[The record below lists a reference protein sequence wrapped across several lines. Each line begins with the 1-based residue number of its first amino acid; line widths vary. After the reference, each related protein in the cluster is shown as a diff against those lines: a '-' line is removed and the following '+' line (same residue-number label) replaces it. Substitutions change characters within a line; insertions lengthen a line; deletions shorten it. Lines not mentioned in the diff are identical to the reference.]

1 MKKHS
6 EPSEDWDVLREKIIG
21 LGERSVRKSYYP
33 ELLHRYAELNRFRQL
48 LDQSSELI
56 LVFDVTNLRVVD
68 ANDTAC
74 EILGRDR
81 KNLLETDL
89 SELHSVFGETV
100 LKAIAEPGH
109 SIPVRAEV
117 TRPDDTV
124 RTLDGWAKVVT
135 TDDQPTGMLVARD
148 ISERVRA
155 EEALQ
160 QSEIKYRHLYESM
173 RDAFS
178 SCSMA
183 GYLQEFNH
191 AFQAMVGYSAEELR
205 QLSYRDLTPEKW
217 HAFEAS
223 IIEKQVLGLGY
234 SDVYEK
240 EYRRKDG
247 TVFPVE
253 LRTFL
258 LRDAANR
265 PTGMWAIVRDI
276 TERKEAGKALQ
287 ASETRFRDLSAMAS
301 DWFWEQDDQFRFTYI
316 SVTETMSTLAQL
328 GVSYTEL
335 LGKARWELPINLTPA
350 QWAAHRALLE
360 AHQPFRDFEYQMRV
374 KSSADRWFNINGKP
388 LFDDAGRFIGYRG
401 TGRDITDRKQV
412 EAALRESER
421 LFRAVFEQAPHFI
434 GILDLEGNVLKVNV
448 TATDFARIRP
458 EDVYGKPFWETPW
471 WQHSQEEQERLRNAI
486 RRVAQGELIHFE
498 TTHPAQGGE
507 LHAVDFTLKP
517 VRDETGK
524 VVVLVPEGRDITERK
539 RAEAQLRENSNFL
552 NTLLNA
558 IPVPVFYKDAVGRY
572 IGFNEAFTE
581 FYGKKRQELVGKSVF
596 DLAPKELA
604 EIYHAKD
611 LEVFQH
617 PVPQVYESRVID
629 ARGVA
634 HDVVFHR
641 AAFVDSNH
649 HVRGLIGV
657 ILDITDRKRVE
668 EELQRHR
675 EHLEELVAERTAELR
690 QAMAQLVQ
698 TEKLAA
704 LGSLVAGVAHE
715 LNTPLGNARV
725 VAGSLGEH
733 LREFAAAVES
743 GTLRRS
749 HLDAFLGRSQ
759 EAVDLL
765 ERNTAR
771 AADLIGH
778 FKQVA
783 VDQTSARRRRFDL
796 RQTVEE
802 LLLTLQ
808 PQFKHTAH
816 RVELD
821 IPPGI
826 ELDSYPGP
834 LEQVFANLIDNSLT
848 HGFAGVETGRIQ
860 LQAQVVDPTR
870 VALRYADDGTGIP
883 TAILNRIFEP
893 FFTTRLGQGGSGL
906 GLYIVYNLVTAMLG
920 GTIQAQSWPGQGT
933 TFTLV
938 LPRTAPDH

>member
-6 EPSEDWDVLREKIIG
+6 EPSEDWDALREKIIG

-100 LKAIAEPGH
+100 LEAIAEPGH
-109 SIPVRAEV
+109 SIPVRVEV
-117 TRPDDTV
+117 ARPDDTV

-173 RDAFS
+173 RDAFAS
-178 SCSMA
+178 FSMA
-183 GYLQEFNH
+183 DHLQEFNH
-191 AFQAMVGYSAEELR
+191 AFQAMVGYSADELR
-205 QLSYRDLTPEKW
+205 QLNYRDLTPEKW
-217 HAFEAS
+217 HAFEAN

-265 PTGMWAIVRDI
+265 PTGMWTIVRDI
-276 TERKEAGKALQ
+276 TERKEAEKEL
-287 ASETRFRDLSAMAS
+287 R
-301 DWFWEQDDQFRFTYI
+301 
-316 SVTETMSTLAQL
+316 LAQL
-328 GVSYTEL
+328 S
-335 LGKARWELPINLTPA
+335 I
-350 QWAAHRALLE
+350 
-360 AHQPFRDFEYQMRV
+360 MR
-374 KSSADRWFNINGKP
+374 SADAVFWIMP
-388 LFDDAGRFIGYRG
+388 SGRFINVNDQACHSLGYTRAELLTMAVWDIDPDFPVEKWLLHWERTQQLKKRRFETRYRRKDG
-401 TGRDITDRKQV
+401 TTFPVEVTANNIEYEGQEYDFAFVRDITDRKQV

-517 VRDETGK
+517 VRDETGQ

-539 RAEAQLRENSNFL
+539 RAEAQLRENSKFL
-552 NTLLNA
+552 NTLLDA

-617 PVPQVYESRVID
+617 PIPQVYESRVID

-634 HDVVFHR
+634 HDVIFHK

-657 ILDITDRKRVE
+657 ILDITDRKQVE

-690 QAMAQLVQ
+690 QAMAQLIQ

-783 VDQTSARRRRFDL
+783 VDQTSTRRRRF
-796 RQTVEE
+796 
-802 LLLTLQ
+802 
-808 PQFKHTAH
+808 
-816 RVELD
+816 
-821 IPPGI
+821 
-826 ELDSYPGP
+826 
-834 LEQVFANLIDNSLT
+834 
-848 HGFAGVETGRIQ
+848 
-860 LQAQVVDPTR
+860 
-870 VALRYADDGTGIP
+870 
-883 TAILNRIFEP
+883 
-893 FFTTRLGQGGSGL
+893 
-906 GLYIVYNLVTAMLG
+906 
-920 GTIQAQSWPGQGT
+920 
-933 TFTLV
+933 
-938 LPRTAPDH
+938 